1 MTQFKAMLKA
11 NIGLGNL
18 KIMIPMISSS
28 KEIEET
34 RQMLDLAYN
43 EVKEEMGLTDEQL
56 RYPKFG
62 AMIEVPSAVMLLE
75 ELSRTADFYSIGTND
90 LTQYILAV
98 DRNNQK
104 VAHCYDPY
112 HPAVLRTL
120 DYIFKECQR
129 LDKPVS
135 ICGEMAGDYLGILIL
150 LAIGYRTF
158 SMNLSSIARIKYLL
172 RRIDVSKIKQIIDDA
187 GLTNIEKIK
196 TNLKNYISE
205 QNLTR
210 FYFE

>member
-1 MTQFKAMLKA
+1 
-11 NIGLGNL
+11 
-18 KIMIPMISSS
+18 
-28 KEIEET
+28 
-34 RQMLDLAYN
+34 
-43 EVKEEMGLTDEQL
+43 
-56 RYPKFG
+56 
-62 AMIEVPSAVMLLE
+62 
-75 ELSRTADFYSIGTND
+75 
-90 LTQYILAV
+90 
-98 DRNNQK
+98 
-104 VAHCYDPY
+104 
-112 HPAVLRTL
+112 
-120 DYIFKECQR
+120 
-129 LDKPVS
+129 VS

>member
-1 MTQFKAMLKA
+1 M
-11 NIGLGNL
+11 
-18 KIMIPMISSS
+18 
-28 KEIEET
+28 
-34 RQMLDLAYN
+34 AYN